1 MRSMHELNRRILQYA
16 EQGLSRRAFL
26 ESISQELISYVDC
39 DALEL
44 RLADENL
51 QYVWHYGSDGSARFS
66 EAGFQISS
74 EPGMIPCLENGGSE
88 ELVCVDLFRRRYNQE
103 LNYYYYTPSILIA
116 DAWRDRRYLDAEGV
130 SLGERTGYGSLFYL
144 SFSTNE
150 NIPGLLIFKKKEN
163 YIINRDEVSSYENL
177 AQTLGIAIAFR
188 RSQFALGERVKE
200 LTCLHSISNLL
211 HDVELEM
218 DETFQKLVM
227 MIPES
232 FQYPAE
238 TGCCI
243 KIGKHIYQSLD
254 YQSGKKELKSKIYSG
269 RELVGEVKVCL
280 LERELEFLTE
290 EYDLLNSIAGATG
303 AIYRKLQSEEE
314 KQEIEERLR
323 QADRLATIG
332 QLAAGIAHELNE
344 PLSNILGYAQLVAAE
359 LQTGSSMSN
368 DLEKIVSSSLHAREI
383 VRKLLLFARQMP
395 MQRSQVNINEVISES
410 LQIVGSRIRKH
421 SISLKLDLAD
431 DLPEITA
438 DTSQLKQVIINLL
451 VNAEQAMPGGGLL
464 EIITRTRSNEQ
475 IKIKIKDNGV
485 GMNRST
491 QKKIFLPFFTTKE
504 LGEGTGLGL
513 SVVHGIVKAH
523 GGTIKV
529 RSIIDEG
536 TTVILNFPINYNKG
550 QNYAKK

>member
-1 MRSMHELNRRILQYA
+1 MRSMHELNKRILQCA
-16 EQGLSRRAFL
+16 EQGLSHKAFL
-26 ESISQELISYVDC
+26 ESISQELINYVEC

-44 RLADENL
+44 RLADENIK
-51 QYVWHYGSDGSARFS
+51 YVWHYGSDGSARFS
-66 EAGFQISS
+66 EAGFKITT
-74 EPGMIPCLENGGSE
+74 EFGMIPCLVSSGSE
-88 ELVCVDLFRRRYNQE
+88 EQVCEDLFRRRYNQE
-103 LNYYYYTPSILIA
+103 LSYYYHTPSILIT
-116 DAWRDRRYLDAEGV
+116 DSWHDRRYFDAENL
-130 SLGERTGYGSLFYL
+130 SLGEKTGYGSLFYL

-150 NIPGLLIFKKKEN
+150 NIPGLLIFKKKEK
-163 YIINRDEVSSYENL
+163 YIINRDEISYYENL

-200 LTCLHSISNLL
+200 LTCLHSISKLL
-211 HDVELEM
+211 HNVELEM
-218 DETFQKLVM
+218 DETFQRLVM

-243 KIGKHIYQSLD
+243 KIGKHAYQSVD
-254 YQSGKKELKSKIYSG
+254 YQPGKKELKSKIYSG

-280 LERELEFLTE
+280 LEGKLKFLAE

-344 PLSNILGYAQLVAAE
+344 PLSNILGYAQLVTADVK
-359 LQTGSSMSN
+359 QGSSMSD
-368 DLEKIVSSSLHAREI
+368 DLGKIVSSSLHAREI

-395 MQRSQVNINEVISES
+395 MQQSQVDINEVISES
-410 LQIVGSRIRKH
+410 LQIVGSRINKH
-421 SISLKLDLAD
+421 SISLKLDLEES
-431 DLPEITA
+431 LPEITA

-451 VNAEQAMPGGGLL
+451 VNAEQAMPAGGLL
-464 EIITRTRSNEQ
+464 EITTRKGSNNQ

-485 GMNRST
+485 GMNRNT

-513 SVVHGIVKAH
+513 SVVHGIVQAH
-523 GGTIKV
+523 SGTIKV
-529 RSIIDEG
+529 RSIINEG
-536 TTVILNFPINYNKG
+536 TSMILNFPINNTKG
-550 QNYAKK
+550 NNHVEK

>member
-1 MRSMHELNRRILQYA
+1 MRSMHELNRRILQYS
-16 EQGLSRRAFL
+16 EQGLSRKSFL
-26 ESISQELISYVDC
+26 EVISQELISYVGC

-44 RLADENL
+44 RLADENIK
-51 QYVWHYGSDGSARFS
+51 YVWHYESDGSARFS
-66 EAGFQISS
+66 EADFQLTS
-74 EPGMIPCLENGGSE
+74 ELGMIPCLVSGGSE
-88 ELVCVDLFRRRYNQE
+88 EQVCVELFRRRYNQE
-103 LNYYYYTPSILIA
+103 LNYYYHTPSILIT
-116 DAWRDRRYLDAEGV
+116 DTWHDRRYLDAESV

-150 NIPGLLIFKKKEN
+150 NISGLLVFKKKKK

-188 RSQFALGERVKE
+188 RSQYALGERVKE
-200 LTCLHSISNLL
+200 LTCLHSISKLL

-243 KIGKHIYQSLD
+243 KISKHVYQSLD

-269 RELVGEVKVCL
+269 RELVGEVKVSL
-280 LERELEFLTE
+280 LERELEFLAE

-368 DLEKIVSSSLHAREI
+368 DLGKIVSSSLHAREI

-431 DLPEITA
+431 DLPDITA

-464 EIITRTRSNEQ
+464 EIITRTGSNEH

-491 QKKIFLPFFTTKE
+491 LKKIFLPFFTTKE

-536 TTVILNFPINYNKG
+536 TTVILNFPINYTKG
-550 QNYAKK
+550 QNHAKK